1 MLFPPPK
8 YANCYMIKEKKFP
21 SQTKNSFTLANGIRD
36 QFDTQNS
43 SEVNAQWI
51 FFFKNQFD
59 FQRDKLEL
67 DDFSK
72 IKHVL

>member
-1 MLFPPPK
+1 
-8 YANCYMIKEKKFP
+8 MIKEKKFP
-21 SQTKNSFTLANGIRD
+21 SQTNNSFTLANGIRD

-43 SEVNAQWI
+43 SEVYAQWFF

-67 DDFSK
+67 DDFSE
-72 IKHVL
+72 

>member
-1 MLFPPPK
+1 
-8 YANCYMIKEKKFP
+8 MIKEKKFP
-21 SQTKNSFTLANGIRD
+21 SQTNNSFTLANGIRD

-43 SEVNAQWI
+43 SEVNAQWFF

-67 DDFSK
+67 DDFSE
-72 IKHVL
+72 

>member
-1 MLFPPPK
+1 
-8 YANCYMIKEKKFP
+8 MIKEKKIP
-21 SQTKNSFTLANGIRD
+21 SQTNNSFTLANGIRD

-43 SEVNAQWI
+43 SEVYAQWFF

-67 DDFSK
+67 DDFSE
-72 IKHVL
+72 